1 MEQQWIKG
9 YYYDE
14 AQDLTYINRDQLTD
28 DDRKSLIQIVGFSLE
43 WDEESEKYELFEVR
57 YQEGSIFDEQ
67 FETIAQAFDRLEAYF
82 DDTVYEW
89 VTDETYPS
97 IWNEH
102 QLAIA

>member
-1 MEQQWIKG
+1 MEQRWIKG

-14 AQDLTYINRDQLTD
+14 AQDLTYINRDRLTD

-43 WDEESEKYELFEVR
+43 WDEETEQYELFEVR

-82 DDTVYEW
+82 DGTVYEW

-97 IWNEH
+97 IWNEN
-102 QLAIA
+102 QSAVA

>member
-1 MEQQWIKG
+1 MGQQWIKG

-14 AQDLTYINRDQLTD
+14 AQDLTYINHDRLTD
-28 DDRKSLIQIVGFSLE
+28 EDRKSLIQIVGFSLE
-43 WDEESEKYELFEVR
+43 WDEETEQYELFEVR

-97 IWNEH
+97 IWKEN
-102 QLAIA
+102 QSAVA